1 MQQIKTGLWHKAGG
15 KMVIDSKNNLIIL
28 TVEEGMIF
36 RSKIDGTILTKQ
48 LFLGCNDKYE
58 NYDEVSEEEVYAE
71 TEGDTV
77 QEEREDGVQ

>member
-1 MQQIKTGLWHKAGG
+1 
-15 KMVIDSKNNLIIL
+15 MVIDSKNNMIIL
-28 TVEEGMIF
+28 TAEDGMLF

-58 NYDEVSEEEVYAE
+58 NYDEVSEVEAYAE

-77 QEEREDGVQ
+77 QEEREDRVQ

>member
-1 MQQIKTGLWHKAGG
+1 MI
-15 KMVIDSKNNLIIL
+15 IDSKNNMIVL
-28 TVEEGMIF
+28 TAEDGMLF

-71 TEGDTV
+71 TEGNTV

>member
-1 MQQIKTGLWHKAGG
+1 MI
-15 KMVIDSKNNLIIL
+15 IDSKNNMIVL
-28 TVEEGMIF
+28 TAEDGMLF

-58 NYDEVSEEEVYAE
+58 NYDEVSEVEAYAE

>member
-1 MQQIKTGLWHKAGG
+1 MT
-15 KMVIDSKNNLIIL
+15 IDSKNNMIIL
-28 TVEEGMIF
+28 TAEDGMLF

-58 NYDEVSEEEVYAE
+58 NYDEISEEEAYAE
-71 TEGDTV
+71 SDTV

>member
-1 MQQIKTGLWHKAGG
+1 MI
-15 KMVIDSKNNLIIL
+15 IDSKNNMIIL
-28 TVEEGMIF
+28 TAEDGMLF

-58 NYDEVSEEEVYAE
+58 NYEEISEVEAYAE
-71 TEGDTV
+71 SDTV

>member
-1 MQQIKTGLWHKAGG
+1 MI
-15 KMVIDSKNNLIIL
+15 IDSKNNMIIL
-28 TVEEGMIF
+28 TAEDGMLF

-58 NYDEVSEEEVYAE
+58 NYDEVSEEEAYAE